1 MSLRLLLAII
11 LLPIAVLAQTGKI
24 TGTLTDDAGNPIPA
38 LTVKLKATNYTAITT
53 PDGAFIINNVPFADY
68 ILIIDNPSFES
79 FSKNISLTSA
89 ELRLEK
95 VIAENEQGSNA
106 STVDDLPV
114 VSADEEESE
123 SKSEQSVSSLLG
135 ASRDV
140 FASAANFNW
149 SIARFKSRGYD
160 DVNSVTLMNGIE
172 ESDLYNGRTSYSSW
186 SGLNDVLRSR
196 ESSRGLA
203 PSNYSFGSVGGT
215 TSMDSRASRQR
226 KQISATYGLSN
237 RTYDNRFMLTFGS
250 GITNKGWAYSASFS
264 RRWANEGFVKGTYYD
279 GFAYYAGISKIINN
293 HELSLTMLASSV
305 ESARSSASTQE
316 VYDLADDH
324 YFNANWGYQNGKVR
338 NSNIGTNYQP
348 LYILSHEWKINN
360 KSSLTS
366 AASFT
371 SGKRGSTSLNWQDAP
386 DPRSTYYRYLPS
398 YYDDPALAAYTKNKI
413 LVNPDLLQIQWDDLT
428 AANYRNIETVNDVD
442 GIAGNNVTGRR
453 ALYIIE
459 NRITE
464 TKRQSLSTYYTT
476 LAGDNVT
483 VNVGANYQ
491 SQNSRFYKEIDDLLG
506 ADFYLDID
514 KYAAIDFQGNP
525 SASQNDLNNPQRIVR
540 EGDKFGYDYEAHVSK
555 TNVWSQ
561 AIAKFN
567 RIDFFGGIS
576 TTSTNMYREGN
587 YKNGLFPGNSF
598 GKSTTLRFTDIGLK
612 GGTTYKVNGRNYLFA
627 NAAYLTRAPLFD
639 NVFVSPRTRDVVVD
653 DVTNEKI
660 TSFEGGYLYTSPRLK
675 AKAVFYHTIFN
686 DMIEN
691 RSFYLDYGSFK
702 SYINY
707 TLTDIEKT
715 HTGTELSVDANLG
728 KGFTATAAAAIGSYF
743 YSSRPLATITIDNT
757 NTVNAVGETVYIK
770 NLHVESTPQNAYS
783 FGVNYRSKKFWNVGL
798 TTNYFANSYYD
809 FSPARRTDDALQ
821 NIEKNSDAWRS
832 LLSQERTDGN
842 FTLDFSAGWSYK
854 LNNKFKSLKR
864 NTFFLVYLNV
874 NNLLDNTDII
884 TNGYEQGRLDRV
896 GYTQRDVD
904 IFAPKFSYAFGR
916 TYMLS
921 FILRMN

>member
-1 MSLRLLLAII
+1 MLF
-11 LLPIAVLAQTGKI
+11 PFAVAAQTGKI
-24 TGTLTDDAGNPIPA
+24 TGQLTDDSGNALPNVTVLLKGAGYS
-38 LTVKLKATNYTAITT
+38 ATTSAE
-53 PDGAFIINNVPFADY
+53 GGFEIINVPFGDY
-68 ILIIDNPSFES
+68 TLMIDNPAFGS
-79 FSKNISLTSA
+79 FSKSISLNA
-89 ELRLEK
+89 AVLNLEK
-95 VIAENEQGSNA
+95 VSAEGEQ
-106 STVDDLPV
+106 TVQTTADDLPV
-114 VSADEEESE
+114 VSVDEEESE
-123 SKSEQSVSSLLG
+123 SKSEQSVSSVLG

-149 SIARFKSRGYD
+149 SIARFKARGYD
-160 DVNSVTLMNGIE
+160 DVNSITLMNGIE
-172 ESDLYNGRTSYSSW
+172 ESDLYNGRTAYSSW

-196 ESSRGLA
+196 ENTRGLTPA
-203 PSNYSFGSVGGT
+203 NYSFGSVGGT
-215 TSMDSRASRQR
+215 SSIDSRATRQR
-226 KQISATYGLSN
+226 KQLSATYGLSN
-237 RTYDNRFMLTFGS
+237 RTYDNRFMLTYGS
-250 GITNKGWAYSASFS
+250 GILNKGWAFSASIS

-279 GFAYYAGISKIINN
+279 GFAYYAGISKIINK

-305 ESARSSASTQE
+305 ESARSSANTQE
-316 VYDLADDH
+316 VYDLTGDN
-324 YFNANWGYQNGKVR
+324 YYNSNWGYQGGKVR

-348 LYILSHEWKINN
+348 LYIFSHDWKISN

-366 AASFT
+366 AVSYT
-371 SGKRGSTSLNWQDAP
+371 SGKRGSTSLNWIDAP
-386 DPRSTYYRYLPS
+386 DPRPTYYRYLPS
-398 YYDDPALAAYTKNKI
+398 YYEDAALAAFTEQKLKN
-413 LVNPDLLQIQWDDLT
+413 NPDLLQIQWDDLV
-428 AANYRNIETVNDVD
+428 AANYRNIETVNNVD
-442 GIAGNNVTGRR
+442 GIAGNSVTGRK

-464 TKRQSLSTYYTT
+464 TQRQSISTYYAT

-483 VNVGANYQ
+483 INAGANYQ
-491 SQNSRFYKEIDDLLG
+491 SQSSRFYKEIEDLLG

-514 KYAAIDFQGNP
+514 KYAAIDFQGDP
-525 SASQNDLNNPQRIVR
+525 SASQNDLNNPNRIVR

-555 TNVWSQ
+555 VNVWSQ
-561 AIAKFN
+561 ANAKFD
-567 RIDFFGGIS
+567 RIDVFGAIS
-576 TTSTNMYREGN
+576 TTSTTMFREGN
-587 YKNGLFPGNSF
+587 YKNGLFPDNSF
-598 GKSTTLRFTDIGLK
+598 GKSEKLRFSDIGLK
-612 GGTTYKVNGRNYLFA
+612 GGATYKVNGRNYLFA

-660 TSFEGGYLYTSPRLK
+660 TSVEGGYLYTAPRLK

-686 DMIEN
+686 DAIEN

-707 TLTDIEKT
+707 TLTDIERT
-715 HTGTELSVDANLG
+715 HSGTELSVDANLG
-728 KGFTATAAAAIGSYF
+728 KGFSATAAAAIGSYF

-757 NTVNAVGETVYIK
+757 NTVNSTGETVYIK
-770 NLHVESTPQNAYS
+770 NLHVELTPQNAYA
-783 FGVNYRSKKFWNVGL
+783 FGVNYRSTKFWNVGL
-798 TTNYFANSYYD
+798 SANYFANSYFD

-821 NIEKNSDAWRS
+821 NIEKDSETWKN
-832 LLSQERTDGN
+832 LLSQQRTDGQ
-842 FTLDFSAGWSYK
+842 FTLDLSAGWSYK

-896 GYTQRDVD
+896 GYTERDVD

>member
-1 MSLRLLLAII
+1 MSLRLLFLIM
-11 LLPIAVLAQTGKI
+11 LFPFAVAAQTGKI
-24 TGTLTDDAGNPIPA
+24 TGQLTDDSGNALPNVTVLLKGAGYS
-38 LTVKLKATNYTAITT
+38 ATTSAE
-53 PDGAFIINNVPFADY
+53 GGFEIINVPFGDY
-68 ILIIDNPSFES
+68 TLMIDNPAFGS
-79 FSKNISLTSA
+79 FSKSISLNA
-89 ELRLEK
+89 AVLNLEK
-95 VIAENEQGSNA
+95 VSAEGEQ
-106 STVDDLPV
+106 TVQTTADDLPV
-114 VSADEEESE
+114 VSVDEEESE
-123 SKSEQSVSSLLG
+123 SKSEQSVSSVLG

-149 SIARFKSRGYD
+149 SIARFKARGYD
-160 DVNSVTLMNGIE
+160 DVNSITLMNGIE
-172 ESDLYNGRTSYSSW
+172 ESDLYNGRTAYSSW

-196 ESSRGLA
+196 ENTRGLTPA
-203 PSNYSFGSVGGT
+203 NYSFGSVGGT
-215 TSMDSRASRQR
+215 SSIDSRATRQR
-226 KQISATYGLSN
+226 KQLSATYGLSN
-237 RTYDNRFMLTFGS
+237 RTYDNRFMLTYGS
-250 GITNKGWAYSASFS
+250 GILNKGWAFSASIS

-279 GFAYYAGISKIINN
+279 GFAYYAGISKIINK

-305 ESARSSASTQE
+305 ESARSSANTQE
-316 VYDLADDH
+316 VYDLTGDN
-324 YFNANWGYQNGKVR
+324 YYNSNWGYQGGKVR

-348 LYILSHEWKINN
+348 LYIFSHDWKISN

-366 AASFT
+366 AVSYT
-371 SGKRGSTSLNWQDAP
+371 SGKRGSTSLNWIDAP
-386 DPRSTYYRYLPS
+386 DPRPTYYRYLPS
-398 YYDDPALAAYTKNKI
+398 YYEDAALAAFTEQKLKN
-413 LVNPDLLQIQWDDLT
+413 NPDLLQIQWDDLV
-428 AANYRNIETVNDVD
+428 AANYRNIETVNNVD
-442 GIAGNNVTGRR
+442 GIAGNSVTGRK

-464 TKRQSLSTYYTT
+464 TQRQSISTYYAT

-483 VNVGANYQ
+483 INAGANYQ
-491 SQNSRFYKEIDDLLG
+491 SQSSRFYKEIEDLLG

-514 KYAAIDFQGNP
+514 KYAAIDFQGDP
-525 SASQNDLNNPQRIVR
+525 SASQNDLNNPNRIVR

-555 TNVWSQ
+555 VNVWSQ
-561 AIAKFN
+561 ANAKFD
-567 RIDFFGGIS
+567 RIDVFGAIS
-576 TTSTNMYREGN
+576 TTSTTMFREGN
-587 YKNGLFPGNSF
+587 YKNGLFPDNSF
-598 GKSTTLRFTDIGLK
+598 GKSEKLRFSDIGLK
-612 GGTTYKVNGRNYLFA
+612 GGATYKVNGRNYLFA

-660 TSFEGGYLYTSPRLK
+660 TSVEGGYLYTAPRLK

-686 DMIEN
+686 DAIEN

-707 TLTDIEKT
+707 TLTDIERT
-715 HTGTELSVDANLG
+715 HSGTELSVDANLG
-728 KGFTATAAAAIGSYF
+728 KGFSATAAAAIGSYF

-757 NTVNAVGETVYIK
+757 NTVNSTGETVYIK
-770 NLHVESTPQNAYS
+770 NLHVELTPQNAYA
-783 FGVNYRSKKFWNVGL
+783 FGVNYRSTKFWNVGL
-798 TTNYFANSYYD
+798 SANYFANSYFD

-821 NIEKNSDAWRS
+821 NIEKDSETWKN
-832 LLSQERTDGN
+832 LLSQQRTDGQ
-842 FTLDFSAGWSYK
+842 FTLDLSAGWSYK

-896 GYTQRDVD
+896 GYTERDVD